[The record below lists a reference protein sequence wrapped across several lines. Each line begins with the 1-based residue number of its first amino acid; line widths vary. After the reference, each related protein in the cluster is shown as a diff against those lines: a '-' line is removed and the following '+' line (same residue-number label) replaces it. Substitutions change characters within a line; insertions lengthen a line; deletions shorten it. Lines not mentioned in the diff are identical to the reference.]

1 MQINRLFEIVY
12 LLMHKKTVT
21 ARELAERF
29 EVSTRTIYRDIETL
43 SGTGIPVYMSK
54 GKGGGIFLLPE
65 FVLNKAVLT
74 DEEQENILSSLKAVN
89 AVDLSDKNTALN
101 KLSSLFG
108 ESNTDWIEV
117 DFSSWTNNEN
127 ESEIFNRIKASI
139 LEKKVVRFSYANTQ
153 GQTSTREVEPLKLCF
168 KGIAWYLYGYCRSKT
183 DYRFFKLRRLKKLEV
198 LEEEFSRKSPVQL
211 FTKQMNQ
218 EEKIV
223 TIKLKLSSN
232 VAFRVYDEFEHYEQ
246 LQDGNFIVEFDY
258 PAGEWI
264 YYYIN
269 SFGEHGEV
277 LEPLELRNEI
287 KTRLEKTLKK
297 YI

>member
-12 LLMHKKTVT
+12 LLMNKKTIT

-54 GKGGGIFLLPE
+54 GKGGGISLLPE
-65 FVLNKAVLT
+65 FILNKAVLT
-74 DEEQENILSSLKAVN
+74 DEEKENILSSLKAVN
-89 AVDLSDKNTALN
+89 AVDLSDTNTTLN
-101 KLSSLFG
+101 KLSGLFG

-117 DFSSWTNNEN
+117 DFSSWANNEN
-127 ESEIFNRIKASI
+127 ESEIFNRIKGSI

-153 GQTSTREVEPLKLCF
+153 GQTSSREVEPLKLCF
-168 KGIAWYLYGYCRSKT
+168 KGIAWYLYGYCRSKA
-183 DYRFFKLRRLKKLEV
+183 DYRFFKLRRLKNLEV
-198 LEEEFSRKSPVQL
+198 LEEQFSRKSPIQL
-211 FTKQMNQ
+211 FTKQTNQ
-218 EEKIV
+218 EKKIV

-269 SFGEHGEV
+269 SFGENGEV

-287 KTRLEKTLKK
+287 RTRLEQTLKK

>member
-1 MQINRLFEIVY
+1 M
-12 LLMHKKTVT
+12 VT
-21 ARELAERF
+21 ARALAERF
-29 EVSTRTIYRDIETL
+29 EVSTRTIYRDVEAL
-43 SGTGIPVYMSK
+43 SVAGIPVYMSK
-54 GKGGGIFLLPE
+54 GKGGGISLLPE

-89 AVDLSDKNTALN
+89 AVDLSDTNTALH

-117 DFSSWTNNEN
+117 DFSSWANNEN
-127 ESEIFNRIKASI
+127 ESEIFNRMKASI

-168 KGIAWYLYGYCRSKT
+168 KGTAWYLYGYCRLKT
-183 DYRFFKLRRLKKLEV
+183 DYRFFKLRRLKNLEV
-198 LEEEFSRKSPVQL
+198 LEERFTRKLPVQL
-211 FTKQMNQ
+211 FTKQVNQ

-223 TIKLKLSSN
+223 TIKLKLSSH

-246 LQDGNFIVEFDY
+246 LQDGSFIVEFNY

-287 KTRLEKTLKK
+287 KNRLENTLKK

>member
-12 LLMHKKTVT
+12 LLMNKKSVT
-21 ARELAERF
+21 ARELAGRF

-43 SGTGIPVYMSK
+43 SATGIPVYMSK
-54 GKGGGIFLLPE
+54 GKGGGISLLPE

-74 DEEQENILSSLKAVN
+74 DEEQENILSSLKAVH

-108 ESNTDWIEV
+108 ESNTDWIEI
-117 DFSSWTNNEN
+117 DFSSWANNEN
-127 ESEIFNRIKASI
+127 ESEIFNQIKASI
-139 LEKKVVRFSYANTQ
+139 LEKKVVRFSYSNTQ
-153 GQTSTREVEPLKLCF
+153 GQTSTREAEPLKLCF
-168 KGIAWYLYGYCRSKT
+168 KGIAWYLYGYCRSKA
-183 DYRFFKLRRLKKLEV
+183 DYRFFKLRRLKNLEV
-198 LEEEFSRKSPVQL
+198 LEEQFSRKSPIQL
-211 FTKQMNQ
+211 FTKHMNH

-223 TIKLKLSSN
+223 TIKLKLSSAI
-232 VAFRVYDEFEHYEQ
+232 AFRVYDEFEHYEQ
-246 LQDGNFIVEFDY
+246 LKDGSFVVEFDY
-258 PAGEWI
+258 PDGDWI